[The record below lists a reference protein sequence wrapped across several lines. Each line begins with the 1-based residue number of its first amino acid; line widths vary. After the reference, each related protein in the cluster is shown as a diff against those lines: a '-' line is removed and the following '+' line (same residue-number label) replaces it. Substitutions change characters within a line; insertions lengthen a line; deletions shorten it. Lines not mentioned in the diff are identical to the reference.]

1 MPSVE
6 KWKDKATA
14 TALYNN
20 IKESN
25 TATVV
30 KVERKEKIEE
40 TPLLYDL
47 TTLQKDA
54 NTKYGFT
61 AEQTLDI
68 TQKLY
73 EKKLVTYPRTG
84 SRYIPEDVFAEIPKL
99 NCWLSSAGSHN
110 GAAKSRKSR
119 SLPEEALM
127 TAR

>member
-20 IKESN
+20 VKESN

-61 AEQTLDI
+61 AEQNFMRRNSSL
-68 TQKLY
+68 
-73 EKKLVTYPRTG
+73 
-84 SRYIPEDVFAEIPKL
+84 IPEPAADTSRKMSL
-99 NCWLSSAGSHN
+99 RKYQNCWLSSAGSHN

>member
-1 MPSVE
+1 M
-6 KWKDKATA
+6 
-14 TALYNN
+14 
-20 IKESN
+20 
-25 TATVV
+25 

-84 SRYIPEDVFAEIPKL
+84 SRYIPDPGRCLCGNTETAGFHRQTLTMERQNPAKAGAYPKK
-99 NCWLSSAGSHN
+99 C
-110 GAAKSRKSR
+110 
-119 SLPEEALM
+119 
-127 TAR
+127 